1 MYYCVPAV
9 LFLLSWSLFFGFG
22 VGVGVG
28 ISATSV
34 YGYWYCICIGVLLR
48 VGLSKKD
55 VRVRSLGSLSC
66 GVWAEDSANGESC
79 IEVEAG
85 DSAAYPIVKLVKVLV
100 LVLHFIL
107 GDDDGDGD
115 VFVVLPCHR
124 LW

>member
-55 VRVRSLGSLSC
+55 VRVRSLGVCPVESGRRILPMASPASRLRPATLLPILLLS
-66 GVWAEDSANGESC
+66 W
-79 IEVEAG
+79 
-85 DSAAYPIVKLVKVLV
+85 
-100 LVLHFIL
+100 
-107 GDDDGDGD
+107 
-115 VFVVLPCHR
+115 
-124 LW
+124 